1 MALAINLLVQLLVE
15 LHEQLHEQLIKIH
28 QFTLSLLN
36 DDDDDEDDVQWL
48 NVHLKSDWKPA

>member
-36 DDDDDEDDVQWL
+36 DDDDDEDDVF
-48 NVHLKSDWKPA
+48 KSDRNDVES